1 MANPISRRTF
11 LKATAGGLVVA
22 GAGVG
27 AGYYLNKENI
37 KGKILIIGGGAAG
50 CSFAARLMHRLK
62 NCAKLKE

>member
-22 GAGVG
+22 GAGIG

-37 KGKILIIGGGAAG
+37 KG
-50 CSFAARLMHRLK
+50 
-62 NCAKLKE
+62 NKELSQCCKQKRGFVLHHTSDID